1 MSGDGNMK
9 TALDPSRTHPGSSRY
24 WYLFI
29 LALSGFV
36 TSFGAH
42 IVATNLPAYAETV
55 GVGAFMIGLLIGVY
69 DFAELFAK
77 PAAGFIADRRGMKLT
92 LLAGLVIF
100 ILGSLL
106 FLFVSPKLLLLIR
119 FIQGLGAA
127 ALSTVSITLVAK
139 YFSEGRGKAFGIYNA
154 IKGAGYV
161 VSPALGGFLAHGYG
175 FSMIF
180 IVSAGVGV
188 FALLLSLFLP
198 GERTEGEE
206 LKDDDDD
213 ISFKQFF
220 LIFKEPRLLPV
231 YAVIV
236 INMFMVGILFG
247 FLPVYL
253 YSIGY
258 TPLQSGTMV
267 SVVTLTY
274 LLVQPFAG
282 YLADKIEIRITV
294 LVGLLLAA
302 LAIIATTFTTGAL
315 LVAVTIVAGVGIGT
329 VWTNSDALVSNLAE
343 KNQLGA
349 SIGAAQSFKEF
360 GDMVGPL
367 LIGLLTQLYGVR
379 VGFVTCG
386 SLALLFLLLLARSSS
401 FKPGIGNQVGS
412 KEPLDDAV
420 PTEIGKG

>member
-1 MSGDGNMK
+1 MDASSAQA
-9 TALDPSRTHPGSSRY
+9 TAAQPSSRRY
-24 WYLFI
+24 WSLII

-42 IVATNLPAYAETV
+42 IVATNLPSYAETV
-55 GVGAFMIGLLIGVY
+55 GVGALMIGLLIGVY

-77 PAAGFIADRRGMKLT
+77 PFAGFVADRRGMKLT
-92 LLAGLVIF
+92 LLVGLVIF
-100 ILGSLL
+100 IAGSLL
-106 FLFVSPKLLLLIR
+106 FLVISPRLLLLVR

-139 YFSEGRGKAFGIYNA
+139 YFTEGRGKAFGIYNA
-154 IKGAGYV
+154 VKGAGYV
-161 VSPALGGFLAHGYG
+161 TAPALGGFLAHGYG

-180 IVSAGVGV
+180 IVSAAVGV

-206 LKDDDDD
+206 LEDDDDD
-213 ISFKQFF
+213 ITLKGFF

-258 TPLQSGTMV
+258 TPLQSGTIV
-267 SVVTLTY
+267 SVATLSY
-274 LLVQPFAG
+274 LLVQPLAG
-282 YLADKIEIRITV
+282 YLADKVAIRITV
-294 LVGLLLAA
+294 LAGLLLAA
-302 LAIIATTFTTGAL
+302 LAIIATTFTSGATL
-315 LVAVTIVAGVGIGT
+315 IGVVIIAGLGIGT
-329 VWTNSDALVSNLAE
+329 VWTNSDALVSTLADE
-343 KNQLGA
+343 KQLGA

-360 GDMVGPL
+360 GDMIGPL

-386 SLALLFLLLLARSSS
+386 ALAMLFLFILSRSRT
-401 FKPGIGNQVGS
+401 FKSANS
-412 KEPLDDAV
+412 KSEAV
-420 PTEIGKG
+420 QQGTPTS